1 MSTYIDQKYLHLL
14 SANLPLFKR
23 KNDNLYNFRCPYCG
37 DSQVSSTKARGYVY
51 LKEANYNFKCHNCSY
66 GTTLRKLIQDTDP
79 ELYKQY
85 IMERFSISDRKPKV
99 KPKIPFNT
107 TPKYVRKE
115 DIPEEEISQEKEIYH
130 SKAAASGKP
139 EKVIEKIVE
148 GQLTKYFSEV
158 CLYEQSFVKDDK
170 ITVGELISERIL
182 LTKENINL
190 RRFERFKLGEGIE
203 KKEQDFVA
211 EVAAQ
216 LG

>member
-1 MSTYIDQKYLHLL
+1 MAVTAQQVKALREKTQAGMMDCKRALEEANGDFDK
-14 SANLPLFKR
+14 ANLILRKKGLAAVAKR
-23 KNDNLYNFRCPYCG
+23 ARRATAEGVVFAYIHPG
-37 DSQVSSTKARGYVY
+37 DSLGVLVE
-51 LKEANYNFKCHNCSY
+51 LNCE
-66 GTTLRKLIQDTDP
+66 TDFVAKTS
-79 ELYKQY
+79 EFRDLAKDLAMH
-85 IMERFSISDRKPKV
+85 IAALG
-99 KPKIPFNT
+99 
-107 TPKYVRKE
+107 PKYVRKE

-216 LG
+216 LA

>member
-1 MSTYIDQKYLHLL
+1 MAVTAQQVKALREKTQAGMMDCKRALEEANGDFEK
-14 SANLPLFKR
+14 ANLILRKKGLAAVAKR
-23 KNDNLYNFRCPYCG
+23 ASRATAEGIVFAYIHPG
-37 DSQVSSTKARGYVY
+37 DSLGVLVE
-51 LKEANYNFKCHNCSY
+51 LNCE
-66 GTTLRKLIQDTDP
+66 TDFVAKTS
-79 ELYKQY
+79 EFRDLAKDLAMH
-85 IMERFSISDRKPKV
+85 IAALG
-99 KPKIPFNT
+99 
-107 TPKYVRKE
+107 PKYVRKE
-115 DIPEEEISQEKEIYH
+115 DIPGEEISQEKEIYH